1 MTDSSGNL
9 ITAPIRRAWAGWCR
23 FWFTP
28 SDPTPLCLMRIVAG
42 LLALYVH
49 ISYSFDLQ
57 ALEGRDGWYSTEQAN
72 QERRQWPNFVPPTN
86 WGAAEPHYR
95 MPPFPQQR
103 ATVRDFVER
112 VAKAP
117 PDTQERVLRLLNSLP
132 DGPGGRAET
141 FRYLKDMEFQA
152 PTFEERDTYLKRMVD
167 AKPDDEAAKLALPSY
182 LLSLKPSDR
191 ELFRADAH
199 ALCDLLPTER
209 TARSAIFTYL
219 ISRPPGEWGLLHKFI
234 DEARAKTND
243 ADRKYFLD
251 YAEKWSCSP
260 DEKEIIA
267 KGHWYYSP
275 FFHVTDPAGVATVH
289 GVHLLVIV
297 LFTLGVCTRVTSVL
311 TWLAGLAYIQRN
323 PIALF
328 GQDTMMNLCLFYL
341 MLAPCGATWSVD
353 WLFARYRANKR
364 ALREGRRPEPAVP
377 PALVSATFVTRL
389 LQIHYCL
396 MYLSAGLSKLK
407 GEAWWNG
414 TAPFS
419 CMSNPEFC
427 PLHMAYYRDLLVFL
441 CQDSMRWIW
450 EAYMSATVVFTLF
463 TEIGFPF
470 LVWTRMRPVMVT
482 CAILLHLGIAINMGL
497 IVFSLFMFT
506 LLLGAWLPGSAI
518 RRVFARPPV
527 RLPKVQVAFDGA
539 SEKQFRAARAIVCL
553 DVWGQVDLVDRV
565 VAKTGRPANAA
576 TGEPLTVTVEGRTA
590 TGWSAARLVARSLGM
605 TQPFA
610 WMLGLPVVAQIGEA
624 RHPSETVPAGGQ
636 ADKSKTAKAVAIRS

>member
-1 MTDSSGNL
+1 MTDSNGSF
-9 ITAPIRRAWAGWCR
+9 ISDPVRRAWAAWCR

-28 SDPTPLCLMRIVAG
+28 ADPTPLCVMRIVAG

-49 ISYSFDLQ
+49 ISYTIGGDLQ
-57 ALEGRDGWYSTEQAN
+57 ALEGRDGWYSTAQAD
-72 QERRQWPNFVPPTN
+72 QERREWPTFVPPIN

-112 VAKAP
+112 VATAP
-117 PDTQERVLRLLNSLP
+117 KDTPDRVLRLLDSLP
-132 DGPGGRAET
+132 DGAGGRAET
-141 FRYLKDMEFQA
+141 LRYLKEMEFKA
-152 PTFEERDTYLKRMVD
+152 PTFEERDTYLKRMV
-167 AKPDDEAAKLALPSY
+167 EADPKDPGSLILPEY
-182 LLSLKPSDR
+182 LLTLKTSDR

-199 ALCDLLPTER
+199 ALCDLLPSER
-209 TARSAIFTYL
+209 KARSAIFTYL
-219 ISRPPGEWGLLHKFI
+219 ITQQGGEWQLLHKFI
-234 DEARAKTND
+234 DEARNKSND

-275 FFHVTDPAGVATVH
+275 FYHVTDPTGVAVLH

-311 TWLAGLAYIQRN
+311 TWLAALAYIQRN

-353 WLFARYRANKR
+353 WLVARYRANKR
-364 ALREGRRPEPAVP
+364 ALREGRRPEPATP
-377 PALVSATFVTRL
+377 KPLVSANFVTRL
-389 LQIHYCL
+389 LQTHYCL

-407 GEAWWNG
+407 GDAWWNG

-427 PLHMAYYRDLLVFL
+427 PLHIAYYRDLMVWL
-441 CQDSMRWIW
+441 CQDGNRWLW
-450 EAYMSATVVFTLF
+450 EGYMSATVIFTLF

-482 CAILLHLGIAINMGL
+482 FAILLHMGIALNMGL

-506 LLLGAWLPGSAI
+506 LLLGAWMPGSAVRWI
-518 RRVFARPPV
+518 FARPPA
-527 RLPKVQVAFDGA
+527 RLPKVRVSYD
-539 SEKQFRAARAIVCL
+539 STSKKQLRAAATVAML
-553 DVWGQVDLVDRV
+553 DVWGQADLTDRL
-565 VAKTGRPANAA
+565 AGKAA
-576 TGEPLTVTVEGRTA
+576 RTPVETPSEPLRVTTDGSAV
-590 TGWSAARLVARSLGM
+590 TGWSAAWQIARSLGM

-610 WMLGLPVVAQIGEA
+610 WTLWLPALISEA
-624 RHPSETVPAGGQ
+624 RHQSSDNQSDSGKVVKA
-636 ADKSKTAKAVAIRS
+636 TAKSR